1 VSKPTLIMNKILI
14 FLLLAGLWQ
23 SAPAQTRIVVA
34 QDGSGAY
41 KTVQEAF
48 DHVPAHNTKPIEIF
62 LKNGVYQER
71 VVLDSTKNFVRLIG
85 EDSNK
90 TIITF
95 NNHAGMTSPTGKRI
109 GTPESASF
117 FIYAHDFTARN
128 ITFQNDAG
136 FTAGQ
141 AVAVLAHGDRLIFD
155 NCRFIGFQDVLYAE
169 GERSRQY
176 YHHCYIEGTTDF
188 IFGPSTAVFD
198 RCHIHSKKNS
208 HVTAAS
214 TSESKKYGF
223 VFLEC
228 KLTADTA
235 LHSVSLGRPW
245 KPYASVAYIRCN
257 IGPHVIPGGWNNWSN
272 PANETTVRFAEY
284 KSNGPSANPYAR
296 VQWSRQLTKN
306 EADQYTVKN
315 ILAGSDNWVPKF

>member
-1 VSKPTLIMNKILI
+1 MVKTFLI
-14 FLLLAGLWQ
+14 LLLAGLWQ
-23 SAPAQTRIVVA
+23 IAGAQKRIIVA
-34 QDGSGAY
+34 QDGSGTY

-48 DHVPAHNTKPIEIF
+48 EHIPSHNNKFIEIF
-62 LKNGVYQER
+62 VKNGTYQER
-71 VVLDSTKNFVRLIG
+71 AVLDSTKNFVRLIG
-85 EDSNK
+85 EDQSK

-95 NNHAGMTSPTGKRI
+95 NNHAGMTMPSGRRM

-141 AVAVLAHGDRLIFD
+141 AVAVLAHGDRLSF
-155 NCRFIGFQDVLYAE
+155 NHCRFIGFQDVLYIE

-176 YHHCYIEGTTDF
+176 YHDCYIEGTTDF

-198 RCHIHSKKNS
+198 RCHIYSKKNS

-214 TSESKKYGF
+214 TPENVKYGY
-223 VFLEC
+223 VFLDC
-228 KLTADTA
+228 NLTADTA

-245 KPYASVAYIRCN
+245 KPYASVTYIRCN
-257 IGPHVIPGGWNNWSN
+257 IGPHIIPGGWNNWSN
-272 PANETTVRFAEY
+272 PNNETTARFAEY
-284 KSNGPSANPYAR
+284 KSTGPGANPDAR
-296 VQWSRQLTKN
+296 VKWSRQLTQK

-315 ILAGSDNWVPKF
+315 ILAGSDAWSPQNK